1 MAKIKQ
7 KISITDLEDSLI
19 RRQWDNER
27 GRWYFSI
34 TDIMGVLTESV
45 DARNYWKA
53 LKNRLKETNY
63 QLVMDC
69 NQLKMRASDGK
80 SYMVDVADAGTI
92 IKIIQIIAPYN
103 TPAFKSWFDHIDI
116 QGSVKSPSSDS
127 QILSSTSLENQ
138 ILDSLTNKL
147 SPTLEPG
154 ADIYEEKNSLV
165 VKIILPGIDP
175 EKIIITTSMNTLI
188 IKGVRIKE
196 TISEKNYLYQE
207 LLWGE
212 FYKEIKLPT
221 LVDVDNVEVLE
232 FHGLITVRLPKIDL
246 DKKRFLKIK
255 SV

>member
-7 KISITDLEDSLI
+7 KVNITDSEDALI
-19 RRQWDNER
+19 RREWDSER

-63 QLVMDC
+63 QLVSDC
-69 NQLKMRASDGK
+69 NQLKMKASDGK
-80 SYMVDVADAGTI
+80 SYMVDVADSSTI

-103 TPAFKSWFDHIDI
+103 TSAFKSWMDHIEVQSSQNTIPKFDEN
-116 QGSVKSPSSDS
+116 KSAYPSGEETPEVRSFE
-127 QILSSTSLENQ
+127 ISTA
-138 ILDSLTNKL
+138 
-147 SPTLEPG
+147 LEPG
-154 ADIYEEKNSLV
+154 ADVYEENNSLV

-175 EKIIITTSMNTLI
+175 EKIVLTTSMNTLI
-188 IKGVRIKE
+188 IKGARKKDLA
-196 TISEKNYLYQE
+196 TDKNYLHKE

-232 FHGLITVRLPKIDL
+232 FHGLITIRLPKIDL
-246 DKKRFLKIK
+246 DKKRFLKIR
-255 SV
+255 SI